1 MICTVLRI
9 RKDGLGILNPV
20 LRHELRETEVRA
32 PIDTSGDVRAVGS
45 HSRSEVLN
53 SEVRVREELF
63 FAQGGDDFIE

>member
-1 MICTVLRI
+1 MVSTVLRV
-9 RKDGLGILNPV
+9 RKDRLGILYPV
-20 LRHELRETEVRA
+20 LRHELRETEIRA